1 MPVNTRSRKKTPPG
15 VINLRG
21 LKRRQQLEAE
31 RDQADTRRR
40 RLETQTSNQTQPN
53 NQSSNQPQN
62 QSQQSPSEALELEEI
77 TVHNYGDQKKFWT
90 LQQIEEQLK
99 SQTAD
104 NNSRPNPLILA
115 EAKALHDAFQH
126 SLHML
131 AMIGQIHLNTLKSHL
146 GIAGRTRAT
155 HPWNRF
161 LAFAKLAYKNPMP
174 LRGAPDAG
182 PVLAMRNQANRK
194 AYDKLNDD
202 EYAIFTSRIFHA
214 LGGYPDYSA
223 INVEDHETAGD
234 CEVLI
239 PEVPALSP
247 EEEALYRPI
256 YDKLVD
262 SAKVAKD
269 RERFKAD
276 SPEKKERLSLR
287 AFKKRVQQ
295 LHHDAALADFD
306 YYAIGCSKTLGT
318 GWCEEFTSLPEIS
331 TWMDERIKFQT
342 IFPIYSQA
350 RPKIKEIEAAGAA
363 AAAGNNTNTNKFTR
377 PPNKSDR
384 ESTELTSLLLAQ
396 TKALDIT
403 LPTRGF
409 PRGPDLPAVF
419 DKHKIN
425 LKFLR
430 HTQSAMSISEFML
443 GFDGMKTLGR
453 RHWLQD
459 IKDQKF
465 MMVTKDSPV
474 NEPWSVLGG
483 EIQEGDDGNGGNGA
497 APGGDGGDVGTGGGV
512 GSGGDSNGVGA
523 GGGVGPGDGGDVGTG
538 GGVGSGG
545 DSNGV
550 GTGGGV
556 GPGGDSD
563 GVGTGGGVGPGGD
576 SDGVGTGGGD
586 GEIGDQ
592 CVHL

>member
-1 MPVNTRSRKKTPPG
+1 MPINTRSRKTTPPG
-15 VINLRG
+15 AVNLRK
-21 LKRRQQLEAE
+21 LKRRKQSEAE
-31 RDQADTRRR
+31 RDEAESQRRR
-40 RLETQTSNQTQPN
+40 DLETQTSNQTQSN
-53 NQSSNQPQN
+53 THSSNQPHNQS
-62 QSQQSPSEALELEEI
+62 QSQQSPSDALELEEI
-77 TVHNYGDQKKFWT
+77 DVHNYGHQKKFWP
-90 LQQIEEQLK
+90 LQRIEEKLK
-99 SQTAD
+99 AQTTD
-104 NNSRPNPLILA
+104 NKSRPPPLILA
-115 EAKALHDAFQH
+115 EAKAIHEAFQH

-131 AMIGQIHLNTLKSHL
+131 AMIGQVHLTTLKLHL
-146 GIAGRTRAT
+146 GIVGGTRAT
-155 HPWNRF
+155 NAWNRF
-161 LAFAKLAYKNPMP
+161 LAFSKLAYKNPMP

-182 PVLAMRNQANRK
+182 SVLTTRNQANRK
-194 AYDKLNDD
+194 EYDNLTDD

-223 INVEDHETAGD
+223 ISVEDHETAGD

-239 PEVPALSP
+239 PEVPTLSP

-256 YDKLVD
+256 YNKLVD

-269 RERFKAD
+269 RARFKSP

-318 GWCEEFTSLPEIS
+318 GWCQEFTSLPEIS

-350 RPKIKEIEAAGAA
+350 RPKIKEIEAAGTAS
-363 AAAGNNTNTNKFTR
+363 NNTITNKFSR

-396 TKALDIT
+396 LKALGVT

-409 PRGPDLPAVF
+409 PRGPDLPALF
-419 DKHKIN
+419 EKHKVDV
-425 LKFLR
+425 KFVR
-430 HTQSAMSISEFML
+430 HSESAMSISEFML

-459 IKDQKF
+459 IKDMKF
-465 MMVTKDSPV
+465 MMVKKDSPV
-474 NEPWSVLGG
+474 TESWSVLGG
-483 EIQEGDDGNGGNGA
+483 EIQQAADGGNGVGPG
-497 APGGDGGDVGTGGGV
+497 PGGDGG
-512 GSGGDSNGVGA
+512 
-523 GGGVGPGDGGDVGTG
+523 
-538 GGVGSGG
+538 
-545 DSNGV
+545 
-550 GTGGGV
+550 
-556 GPGGDSD
+556 
-563 GVGTGGGVGPGGD
+563 
-576 SDGVGTGGGD
+576 GVGTGGGD
-586 GEIGDQ
+586 GNTDGAGGGLGPGVDGEEATPGGGVGLGSDGGGVGTGGGVETGGNGGGVGTGGDGNGGDGETGNN